1 MAVVI
6 HLPDDIAWQLQE
18 KWSDGVSPAAR
29 WQASCSKATGRG
41 FWANPKDATG
51 YTSHAGRDYG

>member
-18 KWSDGVSPAAR
+18 KWGDGVPRRVLASIMLEGYRAR
-29 WQASCSKATGRG
+29 ILGESQGR
-41 FWANPKDATG
+41 
-51 YTSHAGRDYG
+51 YG